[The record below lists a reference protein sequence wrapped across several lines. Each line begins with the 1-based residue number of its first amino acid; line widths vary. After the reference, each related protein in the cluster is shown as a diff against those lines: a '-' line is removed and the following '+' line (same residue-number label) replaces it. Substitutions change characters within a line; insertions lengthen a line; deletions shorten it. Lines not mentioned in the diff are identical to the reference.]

1 MIVNK
6 LKRMI
11 TMQSIRAISAL
22 ILREMIST
30 YGRHVGGYAW
40 AIIEPIAALALLSI
54 VFSIAFRAPAL
65 GDNFPLFYATGYL
78 PFMLYNDVSA
88 KVAQSIKFSKPL
100 LFYPPVTFA
109 HAILA
114 RFILNVITHCLI
126 ILIIMAGII
135 QLFDYRAPLNFI
147 PMLNSISMAAALGI
161 GVGTLNCYASTRFLI
176 WDRFWSILNRPA
188 LIVSGIFFIPSTL
201 PEPYR
206 TYVLYN
212 PMIHVVGEMRKG
224 FYPTYSGNYV
234 SGVYVYL
241 FACICFLIGLILLNR
256 YHRVLINSY

>member
-1 MIVNK
+1 M
-6 LKRMI
+6 R
-11 TMQSIRAISAL
+11 SIRAISAL

-78 PFMLYNDVSA
+78 PFMLYNDVST

-109 HAILA
+109 HAILG
-114 RFILNVITHCLI
+114 RFIINIMTHCLI
-126 ILIIMAGII
+126 FLIIIVSI
-135 QLFDYRAPLNFI
+135 TQLFDYRAPLNFI
-147 PMLNSISMAAALGI
+147 PMLNAISMAAALAI
-161 GVGTLNCYASTRFLI
+161 GVGTLNCYASTRFLV
-176 WDRFWSILNRPA
+176 WDRLWAILNRPA
-188 LIVSGIFFIPSTL
+188 FIVSGIFFIPSSV

-206 TYVLYN
+206 TYLFYN
-212 PMIHVVGEMRKG
+212 PLIHVVGEMRTG
-224 FYPTYSGNYV
+224 FYPSYVGNYI
-234 SGVYVYL
+234 SWIYVYL
-241 FACICFLIGLILLNR
+241 FAITCFLLGLILLSR
-256 YHRVLINSY
+256 YHRLLLNSY